1 MTHGCALLVQTCMV
15 GLSHD
20 VSSNV
25 PPSTARTIPLQRQSG
40 LSSPNSR
47 VPHSGHA
54 EKSFATPAL
63 GYAVGDQPRL
73 RTRQVECLR
82 GYYDADGERAARET
96 LAVRAV
102 ARVHA
107 ERLPRDLIADRSA
120 HASAFQWQFHAPLPR
135 RHPSPNPL
143 QRPIAPSC
151 GCRLLRPHQKTHF
164 HRVTRRRS
172 AATLR
177 SYPSES
183 PKLLHC
189 ALPAVCWLRLDEAC
203 TGAAVIRMLDLFS
216 RSGREGC
223 FGRRPGIRRVSCGLA
238 SPRLLRVW
246 PIGHRME

>member
-1 MTHGCALLVQTCMV
+1 MSRIIPSRELVFGHLVRFLRRPFIKRRTVRQNDPRLRASRPDVYGRPQPRRIVQCPAEHGPDHPLAAPIRSQLAEQPCSTFRTC
-15 GLSHD
+15 
-20 VSSNV
+20 
-25 PPSTARTIPLQRQSG
+25 R
-40 LSSPNSR
+40 
-47 VPHSGHA
+47 
-54 EKSFATPAL
+54 ESFATPAL

-216 RSGREGC
+216 
-223 FGRRPGIRRVSCGLA
+223 
-238 SPRLLRVW
+238 
-246 PIGHRME
+246 